1 MCKLVPFDGD
11 TRVADIKLPH
21 IHNIV
26 RQASRTKN
34 INRVML
40 FGSAIEDRCT
50 DHSDIDIAVF
60 GDIPKMKYLRSKEYK
75 QFQDGIFR
83 FDLDQDYDILYFSDS
98 ARQCDVILN
107 DIANGA
113 EIYRRAGT

>member
-40 FGSAIEDRCT
+40 FGSATEDRCT
-50 DHSDIDIAVF
+50 DRSDIDIAVF